1 MKVRKLKERTEY
13 IQESAD
19 IIHESYIVGL
29 QLVKIGEMFMAI
41 SAHMADL
48 QRKVD
53 NQAEA
58 LRGYQ
63 NRQKPTDKIVEQL
76 EEKLLTEKDFR
87 AKGCW
92 LDAIEIVKGGA
103 ER

>member
-1 MKVRKLKERTEY
+1 MKDRILRERTERL
-13 IQESAD
+13 QKSAD

-29 QLVKIGEMFMAI
+29 QLVKIGEMFMDM

-63 NRQKPTDKIVEQL
+63 
-76 EEKLLTEKDFR
+76 
-87 AKGCW
+87 
-92 LDAIEIVKGGA
+92 KGGEA
-103 ER
+103 DET

>member
-13 IQESAD
+13 IQKSAD

-29 QLVKIGEMFMAI
+29 QLVKIGEMFMAM

-63 NRQKPTDKIVEQL
+63 
-76 EEKLLTEKDFR
+76 
-87 AKGCW
+87 
-92 LDAIEIVKGGA
+92 KGGEA
-103 ER
+103 DET